1 MHRIERRD
9 IRATGATGL
18 HDHYGEL
25 LVDATSR
32 SSRPAA
38 KRLATG
44 ARSRIGK
51 MSRTKKNSLE
61 TEVSKL
67 SF

>member
-9 IRATGATGL
+9 IRATRATALRNDVGKRP
-18 HDHYGEL
+18 
-25 LVDATSR
+25 VDATSQ